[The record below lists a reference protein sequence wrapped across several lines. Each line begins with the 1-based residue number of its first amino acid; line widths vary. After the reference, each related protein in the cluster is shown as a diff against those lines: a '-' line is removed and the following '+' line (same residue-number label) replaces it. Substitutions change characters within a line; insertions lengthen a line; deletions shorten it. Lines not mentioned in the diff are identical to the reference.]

1 MKCYSCGTENPDVEG
16 VSNPFDPDVDG
27 PPYVKPEK
35 VLRAEAR
42 DEDFRLGFRALASSI
57 GKGST
62 GSAWEK
68 AVALRK
74 LILRSW
80 DEFLLDKYGLDRG
93 FNCDQPE
100 PTKWEKHIQ
109 SLDWLLIHF
118 AAEDD
123 IVEAIANFVD

>member
-16 VSNPFDPDVDG
+16 VSNYDPDVDK

-35 VLRAEAR
+35 VLRQEAR
-42 DEDFRLGFRALASSI
+42 MEDWDFFRGLASSI

-68 AVALRK
+68 AVEVRK

-123 IVEAIANFVD
+123 IVEAIASFVD

>member
-1 MKCYSCGTENPDVEG
+1 MKCYNCGTENPDVEG
-16 VSNPFDPDVDG
+16 VSNFDPNVDK

-35 VLRAEAR
+35 VLRQEAR
-42 DEDFRLGFRALASSI
+42 MEDWDFFRGLASSI

-62 GSAWEK
+62 GSVWEK
-68 AVALRK
+68 AVEVRK
-74 LILRSW
+74 LILHSW

-123 IVEAIANFVD
+123 IVEAIASFVD